1 MWITPEQTIP
11 KSLVVKFLPQERGIS
26 GNTRSVPMGF
36 YVLIPTPFRDL
47 FSAPSLGSVLLKKY
61 PLGYGL
67 GLSFRKATRYEYFYW
82 NGWNVGTLPRISVI
96 GISSWII
103 PGLNLPYS
111 PISVT
116 EFIATRQ
123 EERVFQFHGHLS
135 RNKRVEKGCCQF
147 EFSL

>member
-26 GNTRSVPMGF
+26 GNTRLVPKGF
-36 YVLIPTPFRDL
+36 YILIPTPFRDL
-47 FSAPSLGSVLLKKY
+47 FSAPSLVSVLLKKH
-61 PLGYGL
+61 PLGWTDTVLQKGHKVREFLLKWMECRNFAQNFSHWHFAYI
-67 GLSFRKATRYEYFYW
+67 
-82 NGWNVGTLPRISVI
+82 LPR
-96 GISSWII
+96 
-103 PGLNLPYS
+103 LNLPYS

-123 EERVFQFHGHLS
+123 EERVFQFHGHSS